1 MELLSQHVQEGGEV
15 KGAWGLGH
23 HLVDVTVVNVADTEG
38 HVAEGKGQP
47 EVTPELVKVWL
58 FFLYLRRFQVV
69 LVDETVTVG
78 VDHLEGL
85 LELLELGLLEHGEDI
100 GALGN
105 SLLLSLITATHFL
118 TFIWTF
124 SGSKI
129 SSRQKFF

>member
-1 MELLSQHVQEGGEV
+1 MELLGQHVQEGGEV

-47 EVTPELVKVWL
+47 EVTPEMVKVRL
-58 FFLYLRRFQVV
+58 CFSLYLRRFQVV

-105 SLLLSLITATHFL
+105 SLLLSLITATHF
-118 TFIWTF
+118 
-124 SGSKI
+124 
-129 SSRQKFF
+129 